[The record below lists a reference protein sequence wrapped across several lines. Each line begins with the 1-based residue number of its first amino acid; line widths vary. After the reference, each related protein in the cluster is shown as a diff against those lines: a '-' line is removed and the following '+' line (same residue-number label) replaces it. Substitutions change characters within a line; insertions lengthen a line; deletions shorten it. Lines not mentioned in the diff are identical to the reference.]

1 MANWVPGLVFPFN
14 IAMVISMD
22 GEFFTSYYI
31 TLVVS
36 RIILFLNF
44 DFYFF
49 KKSLNVMEFP
59 KFFTETHNKTY
70 FLTNSGIKLKVEFIR
85 LR

>member
-1 MANWVPGLVFPFN
+1 MDNWVPGLVFPFN
-14 IAMVISMD
+14 ITMVISMD
-22 GEFFTSYYI
+22 EEFFTSYYS

-59 KFFTETHNKTY
+59 KFFTETHNKRY
-70 FLTNSGIKLKVEFIR
+70 FLMNSGMKLKVEFIS
-85 LR
+85 LK